1 MKRRHKM
8 KKEILRLLLGGVLC
22 AGVMGTQFPS
32 VHKTVELQEMMKY
45 TSMTETEEDL
55 ESETSEDGEVTSD
68 FESGE
73 ISEYIEDEN
82 ILFSEYYAYGQ
93 GCLFVTIEKDTDTYE
108 ETEESEDITSETE
121 EDVTLDTDT
130 AEEEESETG
139 TDEQSE
145 EEETATEEADTE
157 KVVNSMENT
166 GIVSSVNLVEACLT
180 KEEQLELVNGA
191 NKELRVTIRSIDES
205 KLKSNKMSSLHSAE
219 NELEDYSFGECYRF
233 TIRKKEADGTWKKI
247 SKFYKDLEIFLD
259 IPSELQ
265 EKNAE
270 YSLIQLEKEGY
281 NLIPDTDNYGV
292 IMTVKVDSSSELKMC
307 YKTKGN
313 KKVETTPAPVEKKS
327 FWTKLNEDEFCLWHW
342 FDFSILII
350 AITWIVAINGKK
362 ARTIFMAI
370 MSVITITNA
379 IMGHCG
385 WDWPLAV
392 GVIILMVLVYIWKE
406 QSMKSK

>member
-1 MKRRHKM
+1 M
-8 KKEILRLLLGGVLC
+8 
-22 AGVMGTQFPS
+22 
-32 VHKTVELQEMMKY
+32 
-45 TSMTETEEDL
+45 
-55 ESETSEDGEVTSD
+55 
-68 FESGE
+68 
-73 ISEYIEDEN
+73 
-82 ILFSEYYAYGQ
+82 
-93 GCLFVTIEKDTDTYE
+93 
-108 ETEESEDITSETE
+108 
-121 EDVTLDTDT
+121 
-130 AEEEESETG
+130 
-139 TDEQSE
+139 
-145 EEETATEEADTE
+145 
-157 KVVNSMENT
+157 
-166 GIVSSVNLVEACLT
+166 
-180 KEEQLELVNGA
+180 
-191 NKELRVTIRSIDES
+191 
-205 KLKSNKMSSLHSAE
+205 
-219 NELEDYSFGECYRF
+219 
-233 TIRKKEADGTWKKI
+233 
-247 SKFYKDLEIFLD
+247 
-259 IPSELQ
+259 Q

-327 FWTKLNEDEFCLWHW
+327 FWAKLNEDEFCLWHW

-350 AITWIVAINGKK
+350 AITWIAAINGKK

-370 MSVITITNA
+370 MSVITIINA